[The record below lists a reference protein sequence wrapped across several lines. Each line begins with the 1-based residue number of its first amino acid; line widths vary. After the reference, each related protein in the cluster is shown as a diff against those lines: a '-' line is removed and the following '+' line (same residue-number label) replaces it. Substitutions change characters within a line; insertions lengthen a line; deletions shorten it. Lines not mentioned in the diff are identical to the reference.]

1 MALKKIEEDIEII
14 WVKTIIY
21 GLAILVLLVLVA
33 LAPKQVFSNDLGYRL
48 ATSMSIA
55 EDENLLLYDYQVYG
69 TEERFNQGLIED
81 VSEVKNDFKDRN
93 EILAIKIYGEKETIV
108 YYDDYL
114 YMTDPDTPE
123 LNIEYYLV
131 KDMEFNDMN
140 VPSRTFIMLF
150 DDIARLVNNVYL
162 GLFIIIA
169 FSIFTPL
176 TVKLTRRVLYLIGY
190 YKKHRNI

>member
-1 MALKKIEEDIEII
+1 
-14 WVKTIIY
+14 
-21 GLAILVLLVLVA
+21 
-33 LAPKQVFSNDLGYRL
+33 
-48 ATSMSIA
+48 MSIA

-81 VSEVKNDFKDRN
+81 VNEVKNDFKDRN

-108 YYDDYL
+108 YHDDYL
-114 YMTDPDTPE
+114 YMTDLDTPE

-169 FSIFTPL
+169 FSIFIPF
-176 TVKLTRRVLYLIGY
+176 VIKETRYIVYLLKY
-190 YKKHRNI
+190 HKNV

>member
-1 MALKKIEEDIEII
+1 MAKKKIDDDIQVV

-21 GLAILVLLVLVA
+21 GLIILLLITMVFI
-33 LAPKQVFSNDLGYRL
+33 APKQVFSDDLGYKL
-48 ATSMSIA
+48 ATSMSITQ
-55 EDENLLLYDYQVYG
+55 DENLLLYDYQVYG
-69 TEERFNQGLIED
+69 AEERFNEGLIED
-81 VSEVKNDFKDRN
+81 VNDVKADFKERN
-93 EILAIKIYGEKETIV
+93 EVLAIKIYGEKETIV
-108 YYDDYL
+108 FRDDYF

-162 GLFIIIA
+162 GILMIVFL
-169 FSIFTPL
+169 SIFIPF
-176 TVKLTRRVLYLIGY
+176 VIKETRYILYLV
-190 YKKHRNI
+190 KNL